1 MKKIN
6 YTNFIKAILYIVVA
20 STAINVLLAMLG
32 KNLSHVPNTFVPY
45 NVSSII
51 SANIM
56 GIVGATIVYCLFV
69 SFIKD
74 SKKAN
79 KAYLWLSIVVL
90 VLSFIP
96 DINLPKSTD
105 PETLDWTS
113 YSTVWNLMLMHVV
126 TAYFVLKAFVFKNRF
141 LK

>member
-6 YTNFIKAILYIVVA
+6 YENFIKAILYIVVA

-45 NVSSII
+45 QVSSII

-56 GIVGATIVYCLFV
+56 GILGATIVYFLFIT
-69 SFIKD
+69 FIKD

-79 KAYLWLSIVVL
+79 KLYFWVSVIVL

-96 DINLPKSTD
+96 DLSIPKSAD
-105 PETLDWTS
+105 PETVNYTS
-113 YSTVWNLMLMHVV
+113 YSTILNLMLMHVV
-126 TAYFVLKAFVFKNRF
+126 TAYFVLKHFIFKNNI